1 MTRQTKQPFRKCPRL
16 TKTLTQ
22 SKLRT
27 KGFMMFHRLEVITK
41 ENQGRDEEG
50 KFAQNVLY
58 IKKYFQLKKK
68 DRKEE
73 AFGRN

>member
-1 MTRQTKQPFRKCPRL
+1 
-16 TKTLTQ
+16 
-22 SKLRT
+22 
-27 KGFMMFHRLEVITK
+27 MMFHRLEVITK